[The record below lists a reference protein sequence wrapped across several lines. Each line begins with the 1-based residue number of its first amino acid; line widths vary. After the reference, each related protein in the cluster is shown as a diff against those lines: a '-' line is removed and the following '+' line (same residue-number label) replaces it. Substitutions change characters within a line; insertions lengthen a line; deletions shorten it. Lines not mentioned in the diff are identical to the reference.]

1 MTDITELLRNIK
13 TKVYGKDVR
22 QAIHDAIQ
30 QCYLDGKVGAIDM
43 VARNQIS
50 NLVAENNDTS
60 GNSELTDIRVGVDGT
75 RYGSAGEAVRKQVGS
90 IKTSQKEIREQVPIL
105 TGHMNSARKR
115 MTEDKA
121 DMRFFSYGSI
131 SSSGEIIDSQKEI
144 VSVLY
149 SRHKNESITPPDGY
163 EVRIASYYSSNGS
176 LNRIEN
182 WTSNTTMYS
191 ADNDSVKDRVSI
203 RRKDGGD
210 ITTDELVDKIST
222 TISDLKAFYKI
233 DRALNDLKKELRKEN
248 ESVSDEVDSVRNDL
262 ESAPD
267 KIVNMHVWE
276 KFSSNL
282 TPNLAA
288 EKALSLG
295 SWMAGIPGMKPDFV
309 INYSDGIGK
318 TEGEIVLADPVRSF
332 HVTNSSD
339 YEKLNSLRGKYV
351 KKASAED
358 GIFKVA
364 TNASFYVVT
373 EKKSVEMYVMKCSS
387 AQHVDSV
394 GYTASYGHVTSA
406 DQNAYPNTGLQ
417 DGFRYEYKGTI
428 GQTVSK
434 SGVMEDNIESLTKDV
449 DYLKKNCTG
458 GSGSSGGT
466 GSNGKDGVGIL
477 RVEQTTTSTE
487 DGGTNIVTVTKTN
500 GEKSTFQVR
509 NGSKGSK
516 VDKGDAG
523 EKGEPGAK
531 GDTGVTPNITIGTV
545 NTLESGQSA
554 TASITGTT
562 ENPVLNLGIPKGAA
576 GSGNGSGTVDT
587 SKTFMTGLH
596 VYSTEVLADLD
607 NMEDNRAYLISCHGV
622 KNVPIDGNA
631 MACSVGFS
639 NKYIVHVFTSLG
651 DNRTFIR
658 TKNGTSFGSWKEL
671 QNNESSNVE
680 VTESPYKGKTIVAF
694 GDSIIAGWGWKEGTG
709 IIQPLKEKYPDAT
722 WINKAE
728 SGANMA
734 VTSSPAHTPIVNQI
748 TSYTGAADAII
759 LDGGVNDKNNG
770 ISIGSITAG
779 YDATYDTSTF
789 CGALESSLQYIMDRY
804 PLAVKLYIIPHSFGK
819 DNSFLDSIYEKAIE
833 ICKKWNMPYLDMRV
847 YSQIAMTSANKDKYT
862 YNPNSKKGDGVHPNE
877 TWYRTFY
884 CPVIDQ
890 ALQNQGIGSIS
901 ASEAPEVAAVT
912 GVKLDQTTLTLEAG
926 DSAQLT
932 ATVQPT
938 NATNKSVTWSAN
950 NSNVSVSGG
959 KVTAKTAGSSVVTVT
974 TADGGYTAQCNVTV
988 NESTA
993 TDHTELASLS
1003 LDGNCY
1009 FDTEIMP
1016 DENTNTKAKWNLQS
1030 GTTYIAGARDD
1041 NYKFGYT
1048 CTDNFYAV
1056 RGTVN
1061 SSAKPANYW
1070 NGDWIINQTGV
1081 SYQFGDTTVAT
1092 DAIDSFALTSPY
1104 YLGNMSKN
1112 GAPAGTGV
1120 IGKIYYAQIYSGD
1133 TLQADMIPVKKS
1145 DGTVCLYDKIRKKY
1159 IYKSGNGTVTE

>member
-1 MTDITELLRNIK
+1 MADLQITQEITVDLDDRSPFEYVVVKQGDKNSRIVAVTLLQNKQVFTIPTGTTARIK
-13 TKVYGKDVR
+13 YYKP
-22 QAIHDAIQ
+22 
-30 QCYLDGKVGAIDM
+30 DGNEV
-43 VARNQIS
+43 
-50 NLVAENNDTS
+50 LNDCTIS
-60 GNSELTDIRVGVDGT
+60 GNKILVTYTEQMLAASGT
-75 RYGSAGEAVRKQVGS
+75 GK
-90 IKTSQKEIREQVPIL
+90 
-105 TGHMNSARKR
+105 
-115 MTEDKA
+115 
-121 DMRFFSYGSI
+121 
-131 SSSGEIIDSQKEI
+131 GEIMLTKDSKELKSATFYTKI
-144 VSVLY
+144 VSSVY
-149 SRHKNESITPPDGY
+149 KTDGFVSDK
-163 EVRIASYYSSNGS
+163 EFLSMRTVINDMDQAAQAATTNANIAKQAATN
-176 LNRIEN
+176 
-182 WTSNTTMYS
+182 
-191 ADNDSVKDRVSI
+191 ADN
-203 RRKDGGD
+203 
-210 ITTDELVDKIST
+210 
-222 TISDLKAFYKI
+222 A
-233 DRALNDLKKELRKEN
+233 ALEAKKQAEELRKEI
-248 ESVSDEVDSVRNDL
+248 ENDL
-262 ESAPD
+262 ELERD
-267 KIVNMHVWE
+267 KIVNVHVWE
-276 KFSSNL
+276 KISSKL
-282 TPNLAA
+282 IPNLAA
-288 EKALSLG
+288 EKALDLG
-295 SWMAGIPGMKPDFV
+295 TWPAGVAGMKPDFT
-309 INYSDGIGK
+309 ISYSDGIGK
-318 TEGEIVLADPVRSF
+318 TEGEIVLADPIKSCR
-332 HVTNSSD
+332 VTNSSD
-339 YEKLNSLRGKYV
+339 YEKLDFLRGKYV

-364 TNASFYVVT
+364 TNASFSVVK
-373 EKKSVEMYVMKCSS
+373 EKNSIEMYVMKCSS
-387 AQHVDSV
+387 AQHVDSA
-394 GYTASYGHVTSA
+394 GYTSEYVTSA
-406 DQNAYPNTGLQ
+406 SRRAYPDSGLQ
-417 DGFRYEYKGTI
+417 NEYRYEYKGTI

-516 VDKGDAG
+516 GDKGDAG

-562 ENPVLNLGIPKGAA
+562 ENPVLNLGIPKGA
-576 GSGNGSGTVDT
+576 NGSGTG
-587 SKTFMTGLH
+587 S
-596 VYSTEVLADLD
+596 
-607 NMEDNRAYLISCHGV
+607 
-622 KNVPIDGNA
+622 
-631 MACSVGFS
+631 
-639 NKYIVHVFTSLG
+639 
-651 DNRTFIR
+651 
-658 TKNGTSFGSWKEL
+658 GT
-671 QNNESSNVE
+671 V
-680 VTESPYKGKTIVAF
+680 VAESPYKGKTIVAF

-884 CPVIDQ
+884 CLVIDQ

>member
-1 MTDITELLRNIK
+1 MADLQITQEITVDLDDRSPFEYVVVKQGDKNSRIVAVTLLQNKQVFTIPTGTTARIK
-13 TKVYGKDVR
+13 YYKP
-22 QAIHDAIQ
+22 
-30 QCYLDGKVGAIDM
+30 DGNEV
-43 VARNQIS
+43 
-50 NLVAENNDTS
+50 LNDCTIS
-60 GNSELTDIRVGVDGT
+60 GNKILVTYTEQMLAASGT
-75 RYGSAGEAVRKQVGS
+75 GK
-90 IKTSQKEIREQVPIL
+90 
-105 TGHMNSARKR
+105 
-115 MTEDKA
+115 
-121 DMRFFSYGSI
+121 
-131 SSSGEIIDSQKEI
+131 GEIMLTKDSKELKSATFYTKI
-144 VSVLY
+144 VSSVY
-149 SRHKNESITPPDGY
+149 KTDGFVSDK
-163 EVRIASYYSSNGS
+163 EFLSMRTVINDMDQAAQAATTNANIAKQAATN
-176 LNRIEN
+176 
-182 WTSNTTMYS
+182 
-191 ADNDSVKDRVSI
+191 ADN
-203 RRKDGGD
+203 
-210 ITTDELVDKIST
+210 
-222 TISDLKAFYKI
+222 A
-233 DRALNDLKKELRKEN
+233 ALEAKKQAEELRKEI
-248 ESVSDEVDSVRNDL
+248 ENDL
-262 ESAPD
+262 ELERD
-267 KIVNMHVWE
+267 KIVNVHVWE
-276 KFSSNL
+276 KISSKL
-282 TPNLAA
+282 IPNLAA
-288 EKALSLG
+288 EKALDLG
-295 SWMAGIPGMKPDFV
+295 TWPAGVAGMKPDFT
-309 INYSDGIGK
+309 ISYSDGIGK
-318 TEGEIVLADPVRSF
+318 TEGEIVLADPIKSCR
-332 HVTNSSD
+332 VTNSSD
-339 YEKLNSLRGKYV
+339 YEKLDFLRGKYV
-351 KKASAED
+351 KKASAKD

-364 TNASFYVVT
+364 TNASFSVVK
-373 EKKSVEMYVMKCSS
+373 EKNSIEMYVMKCSS
-387 AQHVDSV
+387 AQHVDSA
-394 GYTASYGHVTSA
+394 GYTSEYVTSA

-516 VDKGDAG
+516 GDKGDA
-523 EKGEPGAK
+523 GAK
-531 GDTGVTPNITIGTV
+531 GDTGVTPNFTIGTV

-1070 NGDWIINQTGV
+1070 NGDWIINQMGV

>member
-50 NLVAENNDTS
+50 NLVAENNNTS
-60 GNSELTDIRVGVDGT
+60 GNSELTDIRVGADGT
-75 RYGSAGEAVRKQVGS
+75 KYPSAGEAVRTQ
-90 IKTSQKEIREQVPIL
+90 IKNISSSQEEIQTQFPIL
-105 TGHMNSARKR
+105 AAHMTSARKR
-115 MTEDKA
+115 MTETKA

-131 SSSGEIIDSQKEI
+131 NSSGAIVDSQKEI

-149 SRHKNESITPPDGY
+149 DRHKNESIIPPDGY
-163 EVRIASYYSSNGS
+163 EIRITTYNANSGS
-176 LNRIEN
+176 LNSLGS
-182 WTSNTTMYS
+182 WTSNTIRYS
-191 ADNDSVKDRVSI
+191 ADNDSLKDRVSI

-210 ITTDELVDKIST
+210 ISLTDLEDAVYTSIA
-222 TISDLKAFYKI
+222 DLKIFYNI
-233 DRALNDLKKELRKEN
+233 TVALDSLKKELEAKITSASN
-248 ESVSDEVDSVRNDL
+248 KVAAVQSDLDA
-262 ESAPD
+262 APNN
-267 KIVNMHVWE
+267 IVNLHVWE

-351 KKASAED
+351 KKASDED

-364 TNASFYVVT
+364 TNASFSVVT
-373 EKKSVEMYVMKCSS
+373 EKKSIEMYVMKCSS

-394 GYTASYGHVTSA
+394 GYTKSYGHVTSA

-516 VDKGDAG
+516 GDKGDAG

-562 ENPVLNLGIPKGAA
+562 ENPVLNLGIPKGA
-576 GSGNGSGTVDT
+576 NGSGTG
-587 SKTFMTGLH
+587 S
-596 VYSTEVLADLD
+596 
-607 NMEDNRAYLISCHGV
+607 
-622 KNVPIDGNA
+622 
-631 MACSVGFS
+631 
-639 NKYIVHVFTSLG
+639 
-651 DNRTFIR
+651 
-658 TKNGTSFGSWKEL
+658 GT
-671 QNNESSNVE
+671 V
-680 VTESPYKGKTIVAF
+680 VAESPYKGKTIVAF

-709 IIQPLKEKYPDAT
+709 IIQPLKEKYADAT

-728 SGANMA
+728 SGANFA
-734 VTSSPAHTPIVNQI
+734 TTSNPEHTPIVTQI
-748 TSYTGAADAII
+748 RNYTGAADAI
-759 LDGGVNDKNNG
+759 LFDGGVNDTNNS
-770 ISIGSITAG
+770 IPIGSIESG
-779 YDATYDTSTF
+779 YDASYNTGTF
-789 CGALESSLQYIMDRY
+789 CGALESALQYIMDTY
-804 PLAVKLYIIPHSFGK
+804 PLAVKLYIIPHSFAK
-819 DNSFLDSIYEKAIE
+819 DNSHVDNIHSKAIE
-833 ICKKWNMPYLDMRV
+833 ICEKWNMPYLDMRKH
-847 YSQIAMTSANKDKYT
+847 SQIAMTAKNKSKYT
-862 YNPNSKKGDGVHPNE
+862 RNANSGVGDGVHPVE
-877 TWYRTFY
+877 SWYRTFY
-884 CPVIDQ
+884 SPVIDQ
-890 ALQNQGIGSIS
+890 KLRSLGIGYAT
-901 ASEAPEVAAVT
+901 ASVAPTVIPVT
-912 GVKLDQTTLTLEAG
+912 GVSLNENTLSIKKGE
-926 DSAQLT
+926 SAML
-932 ATVQPT
+932 AASVKPSD
-938 NATNKSVTWSAN
+938 ATNQSVKWSTS
-950 NSNVSVSGG
+950 NSNVTVSNG
-959 KVTAKTAGSSVVTVT
+959 KVTGKAVGTSVVTVT
-974 TADGGYTAQCNVTV
+974 TDDGGYTAQCTV
-988 NESTA
+988 NVAENTVDPSES
-993 TDHTELASLS
+993 HTELESLS
-1003 LDGNCY
+1003 VDGNCY
-1009 FDTEIMP
+1009 FDTEILP
-1016 DENTNTKAKWNLQS
+1016 DQNTNTEAKLYIKS
-1030 GTTYIAGARDD
+1030 GTSHICGARDD
-1041 NYKFGYT
+1041 KYKYGYT
-1048 CTDNFYAV
+1048 LTDNFYAI
-1056 RGTVN
+1056 RGSV
-1061 SSAKPANYW
+1061 SSAAKNMAFWEDNW
-1070 NGDWIINQTGV
+1070 VIKQNGATAT
-1081 SYQFGDTTVAT
+1081 FGNNSVTLDNAGN
-1092 DAIDSFALTSPY
+1092 FALTSPFY
-1104 YLGNMSKN
+1104 IGCMSKN
-1112 GAPAGTGV
+1112 GEAAGTGLK
-1120 IGKIYYAQIYSGD
+1120 GKIYYAKIYSESN
-1133 TLQADMIPVKKS
+1133 LVADMIPVKKS
-1145 DGTVCLYDKIRKKY
+1145 DGTLCLYDKVRKKY

>member
-1 MTDITELLRNIK
+1 MRQQMLAASGT
-13 TKVYGKDVR
+13 GK
-22 QAIHDAIQ
+22 
-30 QCYLDGKVGAIDM
+30 
-43 VARNQIS
+43 
-50 NLVAENNDTS
+50 
-60 GNSELTDIRVGVDGT
+60 
-75 RYGSAGEAVRKQVGS
+75 
-90 IKTSQKEIREQVPIL
+90 
-105 TGHMNSARKR
+105 
-115 MTEDKA
+115 
-121 DMRFFSYGSI
+121 
-131 SSSGEIIDSQKEI
+131 GEIMLTKDSKELKSATFYTKI
-144 VSVLY
+144 VSSVY
-149 SRHKNESITPPDGY
+149 KTDGFVSDK
-163 EVRIASYYSSNGS
+163 EFLSMRTVINDMDQAAQAATTNANIAKQAATN
-176 LNRIEN
+176 
-182 WTSNTTMYS
+182 
-191 ADNDSVKDRVSI
+191 ADN
-203 RRKDGGD
+203 
-210 ITTDELVDKIST
+210 
-222 TISDLKAFYKI
+222 A
-233 DRALNDLKKELRKEN
+233 ALEAKKQAEELRKEI
-248 ESVSDEVDSVRNDL
+248 ENDL
-262 ESAPD
+262 ELERD
-267 KIVNMHVWE
+267 KIVNVHVWE
-276 KFSSNL
+276 KISSKL
-282 TPNLAA
+282 IPNLAA
-288 EKALSLG
+288 EKALDLG
-295 SWMAGIPGMKPDFV
+295 TWPAGVAGMKPDFT
-309 INYSDGIGK
+309 ISYSDGIGK
-318 TEGEIVLADPVRSF
+318 TEGEIVLADPIKSCR
-332 HVTNSSD
+332 VTNSSD
-339 YEKLNSLRGKYV
+339 YEKLDFLRGKYV
-351 KKASAED
+351 KKASAKD

-364 TNASFYVVT
+364 TNASFSVVK
-373 EKKSVEMYVMKCSS
+373 EKNSIEMYVMKCSS
-387 AQHVDSV
+387 AQHVDSA
-394 GYTASYGHVTSA
+394 GYTSEYVTSA
-406 DQNAYPNTGLQ
+406 NRSAYPDSGLQ
-417 DGFRYEYKGTI
+417 NEYRYEYRGTI

-516 VDKGDAG
+516 GDKGDA
-523 EKGEPGAK
+523 GAK
-531 GDTGVTPNITIGTV
+531 GDTGVTPNFTIGTV

-901 ASEAPEVAAVT
+901 ASEAPEVTAVT